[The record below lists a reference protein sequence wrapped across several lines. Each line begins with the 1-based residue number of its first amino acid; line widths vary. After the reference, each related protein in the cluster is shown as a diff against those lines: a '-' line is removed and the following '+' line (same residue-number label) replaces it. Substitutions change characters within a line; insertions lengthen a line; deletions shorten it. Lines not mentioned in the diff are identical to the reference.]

1 MFLTDEQWLQLTPL
15 LLGNQHDGGGS
26 AKNNRLFIE
35 AMLWH
40 VNNRRRWSDLP
51 IEYGNWS
58 TCYVR
63 FRRWNESGVWKDMVT
78 ALSSHS
84 ELASEIQKIVEYGAL
99 LDMRTMARN
108 RRKENRENRK
118 IEKSKNFGFFARSI

>member
-1 MFLTDEQWLQLTPL
+1 MFLTDEQWLQLAPL
-15 LLGNQHDGGGS
+15 LLDNRHHGEDS

-63 FRRWNESGVWKDMVT
+63 FRRWNDSGVWKDLVT
-78 ALSSHS
+78 ALSNQL

-99 LDMRTMARN
+99 LDMRAIAKS
-108 RRKENRENRK
+108 RRKANRENRK
-118 IEKSKNFGFFARSI
+118 KNKLDALRKDN